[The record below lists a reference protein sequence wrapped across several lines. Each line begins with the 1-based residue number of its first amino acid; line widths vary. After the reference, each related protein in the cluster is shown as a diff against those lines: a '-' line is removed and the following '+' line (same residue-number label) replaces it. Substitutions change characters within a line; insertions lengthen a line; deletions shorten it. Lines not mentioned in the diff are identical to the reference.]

1 MPLSNAPAPRTP
13 LKAAPAGRYRFGML
27 ERFSYWGTALIAT
40 VAFAAGQAAC
50 GSAGSTGGNLTGSTG
65 SGAGGNGA
73 TTGSNPDSVGS
84 FVGPGV
90 GAGQPT
96 GGSTQAFDVTPAEPQ
111 TITVAA
117 GQAMPTVDY
126 KATVNG
132 SPVNVSWSVD
142 RGDVGAITAGPAP
155 TTSFTPKGKS
165 GGVVTV
171 IAGLNGKT
179 VKRQIFVKLT
189 AQQNGPSPGSAAEQA
204 QIPTDPTKLTT
215 GGGVGGVGGEG
226 LGGQV
231 TDMATTA
238 ALGSPTS
245 PGTAEGL
252 RLLYPYD
259 KTVFP
264 RGMLAPLL
272 MWSWSANDADAIQV
286 DLATTSGSFTWKGTF
301 SRPAILAQTKGPFI
315 RHPIPQD
322 VWEMAT
328 NTAGGLALDGTPDKL
343 TMKLTVAKGGKA
355 YGPIT
360 ETWVIAPARLSG
372 TIYYNSYGTQLAQNF
387 GGAVGGN
394 GKFGG
399 AVLSIHVGD
408 TAPKLTAGANGT
420 DAQCRVCHSVAANGS
435 RLVVQHGN
443 AYDITSG
450 YDLSPAGTTEHVLGA
465 STTFPAMYPD
475 GSKALSEK
483 GALLSLDGAGSVL
496 PSTGITSVA
505 TDLGT
510 PAFSPSGAL
519 VTFNPMAS
527 PSIPNPRQKLLV
539 MSFDA
544 SKNAFSGPTV
554 VVDDTG
560 KPAETRP
567 GWPAFFPDGTSVVFH
582 HQSAAGFDGN
592 AMGAMAT
599 RKGAR
604 AQIAWTSVKDSKSVA
619 ALNQLNGKDE
629 SGKVYLPKLSAP
641 VAIACAADG
650 EKVGTIDAD
659 HGDDVDLNYEPTVN
673 PVASGG
679 YAWVVFTSRRMYG
692 SVASIPPFCSDP
704 RGVDLIQNIT
714 TKKLWV
720 AAVDVN
726 AQPGTDPS
734 HPAFYLPAQE
744 LLAGNA
750 RGFWVLDPCKQDGQ
764 GCDTGDQCCNGFCE
778 PNGQGGALVCSN
790 MPPDSKCSMPQ
801 EKCSSAGDCCDPSNL
816 CINGFCSLN
825 TPPK

>member
-1 MPLSNAPAPRTP
+1 
-13 LKAAPAGRYRFGML
+13 ML
-27 ERFSYWGTALIAT
+27 ERISYWGTALLAT

-50 GSAGSTGGNLTGSTG
+50 GSTAPTGGGLTGTTSGGG
-65 SGAGGNGA
+65 SGGNA
-73 TTGSNPDSVGS
+73 TTSSVTTDSEGS
-84 FVGPGV
+84 FVGVGV
-90 GAGQPT
+90 GGAGQTT
-96 GGSTQAFDVTPAEPQ
+96 GGSMQGLDVQPADPQ
-111 TITVAA
+111 TITVAI
-117 GQAMPTVDY
+117 GQATPTVDY

-132 SPVNVSWSVD
+132 SPANVAWSID
-142 RGDVGAITAGPAP
+142 RGDVGSITTGPASS
-155 TTSFTPKGKS
+155 TSFTPKGKS

-171 IAGLNGKT
+171 IAGFNGKT
-179 VKRQIFVKLT
+179 VKRQILVKLT
-189 AQQNGPSPGSAAEQA
+189 AQQNGPTPGNAAEQA
-204 QIPTDPTKLTT
+204 QIPTDPTKLTA

-231 TDMATTA
+231 PDTTVTV
-238 ALGSPTS
+238 LGSPTS
-245 PGTAEGL
+245 NGTAEGL
-252 RLLYPYD
+252 RFLYPYD

-272 MWSWSANDADAIQV
+272 MWTWATNDADAIQIE
-286 DLATTSGSFTWKGTF
+286 LATTSGSFTYKGTF
-301 SRPAILAQTKGPFI
+301 SRPAILAQTKGAFI

-322 VWEMAT
+322 IWEMAT

-343 TMKLTVAKGGKA
+343 TMKLTIAKGGKA
-355 YGPIT
+355 YGPLT
-360 ETWVIAPARLSG
+360 ETWIIAPARLSG
-372 TIYYNSYGTQLAQNF
+372 TIYYNSYGTQLAQNY

-408 TAPKLTAGANGT
+408 TGPKLTAGANGT
-420 DAQCRVCHSVAANGS
+420 EAQCRVCHSVAANGS
-435 RLVVQHGN
+435 RLVVQHGD
-443 AYDITSG
+443 ASSITSV
-450 YDLSPAGTTEHVLGA
+450 YDLGPAGASEHAIGVNA
-465 STTFPAMYPD
+465 TFPAIYPD
-475 GSKALSEK
+475 GSMALTAA
-483 GALLSLDGAGSVL
+483 GALVSLAGAGSTL

-505 TDLGT
+505 TNLGT
-510 PAFSPSGAL
+510 PAFSPNGAL

-527 PSIPNPRQKLLV
+527 ASVTYPTQKLLV

-544 SKNAFSGPTV
+544 GKKAFSAPVV

-582 HQSAAGFDGN
+582 HQSVAGFDGN
-592 AMGAMAT
+592 GSGAMAT

-604 AQIAWTSVKDSKSVA
+604 AQIAWTSVKDSKSVT
-619 ALNQLNGKDE
+619 ALDQLNGKDA
-629 SGKVYLPKLSAP
+629 SGAVYLPKLSAP
-641 VAIACAADG
+641 IAMTCTGDG
-650 EKVGTIDAD
+650 KQVGSIDAD
-659 HGDDVDLNYEPTVN
+659 HGNDVNLNYEPTVN

-704 RGVDLIQNIT
+704 RGVDLIKNIT

-720 AAVDVN
+720 AAVDLG
-726 AQPGTDPS
+726 AQPGTDAS

-750 RGFWVLDPCKQDGQ
+750 RGFWVLDPCRQDGQ

-790 MPPDSKCSMPQ
+790 MPPDSQCSMPQ
-801 EKCSSAGDCCDPSNL
+801 EKCSGAADCCDPNDL

-825 TPPK
+825 APPK